1 VVDFIAIVGEVC
13 RDASGLQAAVVFGS
27 ALQTDRPGDLDL
39 ALLWAPDLSGEE
51 RWRRAN
57 RIASAIE
64 HRLAGD
70 DLNVDVK
77 DLRSLPL
84 VLQHRVL
91 QGGKLAYLGNRQAW
105 VRFNS
110 ETVPRALDFLP
121 FYRRALRASARKA
134 AGDRS

>member
-1 VVDFIAIVGEVC
+1 MIDFVAIVGEAC
-13 RDASGLQAAVVFGS
+13 KDAPDLQAAVVFGS
-27 ALQTDRPGDLDL
+27 ALESDRPGDLDL
-39 ALLWAPDLSGEE
+39 ALLWRPELPAQE

-57 RIASAIE
+57 AIASAIE
-64 HRLAGD
+64 HRLAGH

-91 QGGKLAYLGNRQAW
+91 QSGKVACLHDRKAW

-110 ETVPRALDFLP
+110 EIVPRALDFLP
-121 FYRRALRASARKA
+121 FYRRALRASVRKV